1 MTTTDTT
8 SAETTTGP
16 TLEQVKA
23 KQQQTWSSGDYGRI
37 AWLTNP
43 LADVLVEAVDLRP
56 GARVLDVASGTG
68 NVALAAARRFA
79 RVTSTDYVP
88 ALLDVGRARAAAEK
102 PDDRV
107 PGGRRRAPAVRRRHL
122 RLHAVGHRRDVRPRP
137 RAHRA
142 ELVRVTKPG
151 GVVGTLNWT
160 PTGFVGELLATV
172 GRYAPPPAGVVP
184 PPRWGTVEHQH
195 ELFDDAVT
203 DLTFTEGAIT
213 QRFENPEHF
222 ADFFVE
228 YYGPTLKAA
237 ASLDADG
244 QAAFRADLAAL
255 GERFNRAT
263 DGTLVCD
270 WQYLV
275 AVARTR

>member
-1 MTTTDTT
+1 MTTTSTT
-8 SAETTTGP
+8 EPATAP

-88 ALLDVGRARAAAEK
+88 ALLDVGRARAAAESLSVEFQEADAEHLPFADDTFDYTLSAIGAMFA
-102 PDDRV
+102 PDHERT
-107 PGGRRRAPAVRRRHL
+107 AC
-122 RLHAVGHRRDVRPRP
+122 
-137 RAHRA
+137 

-184 PPRWGTVEHQH
+184 PPRWGTTEHQH

-203 DLTFTEGAIT
+203 DLTFTEGTIT
-213 QRFENPEHF
+213 QRYETPEHI
-222 ADFFVE
+222 ADFFVDH
-228 YYGPTLKAA
+228 YGPTLKAA

-244 QAAFRADLAAL
+244 QQAFRADLAAL

-270 WQYLV
+270 WAYLV
-275 AVARTR
+275 ASGRKR